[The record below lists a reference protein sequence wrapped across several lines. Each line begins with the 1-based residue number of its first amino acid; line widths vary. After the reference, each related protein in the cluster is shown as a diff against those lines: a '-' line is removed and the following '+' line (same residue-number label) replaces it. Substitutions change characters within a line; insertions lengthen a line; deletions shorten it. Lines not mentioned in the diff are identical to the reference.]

1 MSSSPSRAG
10 FAALVG
16 WTNVG
21 KSTLLNRIVG
31 EKVAAVAEVP
41 QTTRN
46 RIQGVRNVPG
56 RGQVIFVDSPGLH
69 RPRHRMN
76 RNMVRLA
83 VDSLRAVDLALLVVD
98 AARGLGDGDEQAAEV
113 VKRAGLPAL
122 AVLNKIDLVRSKSRL
137 LPMLET
143 LVGKWGMSEA
153 IPISALTG
161 NGCDEL
167 LDRVVAHLPEAEP
180 LFPEET
186 YTDQPERALAAEWV
200 REKLLH
206 KTRQEVPHSVAV
218 EVERWLDREDGVIEI
233 DATILV
239 ERESQKA
246 IVIGRGGGLLKQVGV
261 EARADLERLL
271 GTQVFLTL
279 WVKVRP
285 GWRDDERIL
294 RQLGLD

>member
-271 GTQVFLTL
+271 GTRVFLTL

>member
-1 MSSSPSRAG
+1 VSSSPSRAG

-261 EARADLERLL
+261 EARADVERLL
-271 GTQVFLTL
+271 GTRVFLTL

>member
-1 MSSSPSRAG
+1 M
-10 FAALVG
+10 G

-83 VDSLRAVDLALLVVD
+83 VESLRSVDLALLVVD

-113 VKRAGLPAL
+113 VKRAGKPAL

-153 IPISALTG
+153 IPVSALTG

-218 EVERWLDREDGVIEI
+218 EIDRWLDREDGVIEI

-239 ERESQKA
+239 ERDSQKA
-246 IVIGRGGGLLKQVGV
+246 IVIGRGGGLLKQVGI

-271 GTQVFLTL
+271 GTRVFLTL

-294 RQLGLD
+294 RELGLD

>member
-83 VDSLRAVDLALLVVD
+83 VDSLRAVDLSLLVVD

-113 VKRAGLPAL
+113 VKRAGKPAL

-200 REKLLH
+200 REKLLQ
-206 KTRQEVPHSVAV
+206 KTRQEVPHAVAV

-271 GTQVFLTL
+271 GTRVFLTL

>member
-1 MSSSPSRAG
+1 VSSSPSRAG

-83 VDSLRAVDLALLVVD
+83 VDSLRAVDLSLLVVD

-113 VKRAGLPAL
+113 VKRAGKPAL

-200 REKLLH
+200 REKLLQ
-206 KTRQEVPHSVAV
+206 KTRQEVPHAVAV

-271 GTQVFLTL
+271 GTRVFLTL